1 MQKSVK
7 GYVYFLK
14 FSAPLGNERHSA
26 QYYIGFAESVEE
38 RFQAHCLGRGAAIT
52 RAAIERGYRLML
64 LGWVEGDRRLE
75 RKFKNRKN
83 TKKVLKSLGI
93 PA

>member
-1 MQKSVK
+1 MQQFAK

-14 FSAPLGNERHSA
+14 FSAPLGSERHRA
-26 QYYIGFAESVEE
+26 QYYIGFAESVEQ
-38 RFQAHCLGRGAAIT
+38 RFAEHCAGRGAAIT
-52 RAAIERGYRLML
+52 RAAIERGYKLML

-83 TKKVLKSLGI
+83 TKKVLKSLGL